1 MKIAYL
7 ANIRFPS
14 ERAHAAQI
22 AHMCQAFA
30 SHEGVEMVAIVNKR
44 SSFTQREINQYFK
57 FETNFLVSR
66 IASGYYNP
74 KAKFSFY
81 LSEFFFALNFILSR
95 KLRNYD
101 SIYCREEWIVWAL
114 SYFIS
119 PSKLVWESHE
129 AKLNF
134 PARTLL
140 KKGIKAVV
148 ISEGIQEEYLKAR
161 ISKSQLLMAHD
172 GIDESFFGTLQ
183 GKEEVRQ
190 KLGLPNDR
198 KIAMY
203 IGGFD
208 DWKGVETF
216 FGAAALAPEV
226 LFVAIGG
233 SAEQVVTFSQKYPQV
248 TFLGHLPYADLKNNQ
263 QAADVLVIPNTAKI
277 ELSSR
282 FTSPLKLFAHM
293 AAGVP
298 IVASD
303 VPSIVSVTG
312 REAVSLVP
320 ADDSIALAKG
330 IVAIFED
337 YASKKQ
343 AAQAL
348 KEVSVRYTWT
358 QRAKDIINFI
368 K

>member
-1 MKIAYL
+1 MKLAYL
-7 ANIRFPS
+7 ANIRYPS
-14 ERAHAAQI
+14 ERAHAVQI
-22 AHMCQAFA
+22 SHMCRAFEEQ
-30 SHEGVEMVAIVNKR
+30 SHQVTLLVNKR
-44 SSFTQREINQYFK
+44 SKVSLEEVAKMFDVPVTFEVIRLSHGIFFPSVKLAYYFS
-57 FETNFLVSR
+57 ET
-66 IASGYYNP
+66 I
-74 KAKFSFY
+74 
-81 LSEFFFALNFILSR
+81 FALSFLLYKDRKDFDFIYSR
-95 KLRNYD
+95 H
-101 SIYCREEWIVWAL
+101 EWIVWAL

-161 ISKSQLLMAHD
+161 ISKSQLFVAHD

-190 KLGLPNDR
+190 KLGLPHDR

-216 FGAAALAPEV
+216 FGAAVLAPEV

-233 SAEQVVTFSQKYPQV
+233 SADQVVTFSQKYPQV

-368 K
+368 T

>member
-22 AHMCQAFA
+22 AHMCQAFDA
-30 SHEGVEMVAIVNKR
+30 VGLETELYVNNRARTDTKSVAEYFGFAPSFHVARLRSGFFSHKILL
-44 SSFTQREINQYFK
+44 SFYWSDLLFLL
-57 FETNFLVSR
+57 NFLCFQKPDNFNIIYSR
-66 IASGYYNP
+66 NEWHI
-74 KAKFSFY
+74 FY
-81 LSEFFFALNFILSR
+81 LSFFLSDKR
-95 KLRNYD
+95 
-101 SIYCREEWIVWAL
+101 
-114 SYFIS
+114 
-119 PSKLVWESHE
+119 LVWESHE
-129 AKLNF
+129 ARFNF
-134 PARTLL
+134 PARRLL
-140 KKGIKAVV
+140 KKGIKTVV
-148 ISEGIQEEYLKAR
+148 ISEGIEEDYVKNAVTAR
-161 ISKSQLLMAHD
+161 QLLVAHD

-190 KLGLPNDR
+190 KLGLPHDR

-216 FGAAALAPEV
+216 FGAAVLAPEV

-233 SAEQVVTFSQKYPQV
+233 SADQVVTFSQKYPQV

-320 ADDSIALAKG
+320 ADDSIVLAKG

-358 QRAKDIINFI
+358 QRAKDIINFLNI
-368 K
+368 